1 MEALLFGLVGL
12 AMGLF
17 CLAISG
23 PLAKLATNWNI
34 FIRQDADVLEAY
46 RSMKLRKI
54 RLVAKSFM
62 VLGGV
67 FVIAGLIGW
76 SLGNR

>member
-1 MEALLFGLVGL
+1 MGALLFGLV
-12 AMGLF
+12 AVTMGLF
-17 CLAISG
+17 CMAISG

-34 FIRQDADVLEAY
+34 FIHQDADVLEAY
-46 RSMKLRKI
+46 RSMKLRRI

-67 FVIAGLIGW
+67 FVVAGLVGW
-76 SLGNR
+76 IFGVR